1 MGVGPAGRDG
11 RQQLV
16 QVRGFIAE
24 PVRTPGEVVVVACD
38 QAARGVEPAVRAAG
52 AAWLPI
58 DCVGNLHTSSVEF
71 LVRSGAGGVLI
82 LSCPDRDC
90 WNREGPRWLEERLY
104 HGREAE
110 LKERVD
116 RRRIAVERIAGGDT
130 RAALAALAQFRE
142 SLAALGRPEAE
153 AHVVVET
160 ECEPATVIV
169 GDHQ

>member
-1 MGVGPAGRDG
+1 
-11 RQQLV
+11 
-16 QVRGFIAE
+16 
-24 PVRTPGEVVVVACD
+24 VVVVACN
-38 QAARGVEPAVRAAG
+38 QAAEGLEPVMVAAG

-71 LVRSGAGGVLI
+71 LIRSGAKGVLI

-116 RRRIAVERIAGGDT
+116 RRRIAVERIATGDR
-130 RAALAALAQFRE
+130 RAALAALAGFRD
-142 SLAALGRPEAE
+142 SLAGLGRPEAE
-153 AHVVVET
+153 AEVVMDT

>member
-1 MGVGPAGRDG
+1 MGVGPDGRDG

-16 QVRGFIAE
+16 QIREFIAA
-24 PVRTPGEVVVVACD
+24 PGRAPGEVVVVACG
-38 QAARGVEPAVRAAG
+38 QTAPGLEPAVGAAG

-71 LVRSGAGGVLI
+71 LVRSGASGVLI

-116 RRRIAVERIAGGDT
+116 RRRIALERITAGDVGE
-130 RAALAALAQFRE
+130 ALAALHRFRA

-153 AHVVVET
+153 ANLVVET